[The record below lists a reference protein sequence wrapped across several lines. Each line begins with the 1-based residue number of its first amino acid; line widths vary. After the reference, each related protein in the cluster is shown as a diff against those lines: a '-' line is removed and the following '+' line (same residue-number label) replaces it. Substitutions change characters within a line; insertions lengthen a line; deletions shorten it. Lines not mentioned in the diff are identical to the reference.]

1 MGDGKRMDYK
11 SNTIKLY
18 SSQADIVLAAIERD
32 GVCYSKAEYV
42 RRKYQES
49 APIFLTAYSWFVK
62 KMETFVPRP
71 KEAEFPYW
79 AFMDL
84 YSVDQ
89 SGGNMLELNV
99 PKEEAVFFDMMD
111 WNRIMQLNYIGENA
125 EDEKEFRFE
134 MEQRGLNPNTVM
146 LTAFYP
152 EWKQKIMASW
162 DRLFRHHEAIKAG
175 DLSGVYS
182 VQAGI
187 WRIKKEWID

>member
-1 MGDGKRMDYK
+1 
-11 SNTIKLY
+11 
-18 SSQADIVLAAIERD
+18 
-32 GVCYSKAEYV
+32 
-42 RRKYQES
+42 
-49 APIFLTAYSWFVK
+49 
-62 KMETFVPRP
+62 
-71 KEAEFPYW
+71 
-79 AFMDL
+79 
-84 YSVDQ
+84 
-89 SGGNMLELNV
+89 MLELNV

>member
-1 MGDGKRMDYK
+1 MDYK